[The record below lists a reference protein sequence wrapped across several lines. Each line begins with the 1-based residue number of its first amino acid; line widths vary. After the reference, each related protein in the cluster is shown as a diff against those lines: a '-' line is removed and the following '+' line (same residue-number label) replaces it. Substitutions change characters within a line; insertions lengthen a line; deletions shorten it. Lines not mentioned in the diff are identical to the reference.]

1 LNTYLF
7 WHDSLLDGI
16 YGRLFALPVT
26 SFSFAALLPLIMD
39 FHLPGFLAVIIRHI
53 AKISYGMY
61 LFHWPVYFLTVE
73 SVADIPYAPLPVFI
87 FGTILVASVVYYLVE
102 QPILRLRPPQFAGDA
117 SPKIAILPQP
127 PGKLPV

>member
-1 LNTYLF
+1 LF

-26 SFSFAALLPLIMD
+26 SFSYSALLPLIMG
-39 FHLPGFLAVIIRHI
+39 FRLPGFLAVVIRHI

-73 SVADIPYAPLPVFI
+73 CVADVPGMPLPVFV
-87 FGTILVASVVYYLVE
+87 FGTILVSTLVYYLVE
-102 QPILRLRPPQFAGDA
+102 RPILRLRPAQFGHDGRA
-117 SPKIAILPQP
+117 P
-127 PGKLPV
+127 